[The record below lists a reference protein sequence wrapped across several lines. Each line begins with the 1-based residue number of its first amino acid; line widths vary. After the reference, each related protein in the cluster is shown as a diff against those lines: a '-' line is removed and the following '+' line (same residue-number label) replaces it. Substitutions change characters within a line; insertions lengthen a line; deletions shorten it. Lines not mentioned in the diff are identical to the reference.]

1 MPKENYITR
10 FSMIIK
16 RLERGP
22 ANFKEIEFYLQN
34 ESNIQDKDLRI
45 TRRTF
50 QRDINDIYD
59 QFNIEIVNEKKGE
72 YRYYIK
78 SRPETPDQ
86 ANRLLESYQMMSTIE
101 ASRNFANLVFLETR
115 QPQGLENFHG
125 LLHAI
130 QNKLVLSFEHVKFWE
145 DVVTQRKVHPL
156 ALKES
161 QGRWYLIAV
170 DTKDEKLKTFGLDR
184 IKNIEI
190 SKSPFRVKYNFPLEE
205 HFKNMFGI
213 SSDGL
218 DKPEKVTLQFDYEQG
233 QYIKHFPLH
242 GSQHV
247 VSEEGDKVVVELFVY
262 LSWDFIKELL
272 SWGPEMTVLAPNS
285 LRERV
290 KILLGQTLKQYDK
303 KPQKGLK

>member
-1 MPKENYITR
+1 
-10 FSMIIK
+10 MIIR

-22 ANFKEIEFYLQN
+22 ANFKEIELYLQN
-34 ESNIQDKDLRI
+34 ESNIQDKDLTI
-45 TRRTF
+45 ARRTF
-50 QRDINDIYD
+50 QRDISDIYD

-78 SRPETPDQ
+78 SRPETADQ
-86 ANRLLESYQMMSTIE
+86 SNRLLESYQMMSTIE
-101 ASRNFANLVFLETR
+101 ASRNFADRVFLETR

-130 QNKLVLSFEHVKFWE
+130 LNKLVLSFEHVKFWE
-145 DVVTQRKVHPL
+145 DIITNRKVHPL

-184 IKNIEI
+184 IKNIDI
-190 SKSPFRVKYNFPLEE
+190 SKTPFRTKYNYPLQE

-218 DKPEKVTLQFDYEQG
+218 DKPEKVTLEFNNDQG
-233 QYIKHFPLH
+233 KYIKNFPLH
-242 GSQHV
+242 SSQQV
-247 VSEEGDKVVVELFVY
+247 VFDDGDRVVVELNVY

-272 SWGPEMTVLAPNS
+272 SWGPDMTVLFPNS
-285 LRERV
+285 LRERM
-290 KILLGQTLKQYDK
+290 KILLKENLEQYVK
-303 KPQKGLK
+303 KPQKGK